1 MTLVCKSVGIV
12 DGIVNPIDGC
22 GVKMAPDIN
31 PIYAGLGLVIGI
43 PKMYVDVGL
52 VKTWLDLIES
62 WGWVGW

>member
-1 MTLVCKSVGIV
+1 MT
-12 DGIVNPIDGC
+12 
-22 GVKMAPDIN
+22 PDIN

-52 VKTWLDLIES
+52 VKTWLDLIER